1 MNLDLIMKTC
11 QKRKIPIP
19 KLAEKI
25 GMSEQNLRVN
35 IKKNKMDAEMLYKT
49 AAALELPLLLF
60 FGEEVDE
67 NESVSMKKKDCNVL
81 ITNQENEITML
92 KKMIEDKDLII
103 SLFKEKDAHADG
115 NAICAGAR
123 TA

>member
-1 MNLDLIMKTC
+1 MNLQLIMKTC

-35 IKKNKMDAEMLYKT
+35 IKKNKMDTEMLYKT

-67 NESVSMKKKDCNVL
+67 NESVSMKKNDCNIL
-81 ITNQENEITML
+81 ITNQGWLPE
-92 KKMIEDKDLII
+92 
-103 SLFKEKDAHADG
+103 
-115 NAICAGAR
+115 
-123 TA
+123 